1 MEDLSSLVL
10 PPSPSD
16 QLNGDQ
22 DESYLCPLC
31 LYSTTNA
38 AILFRH
44 LFIHT
49 GTRPYCC
56 FECGERFAI
65 PETLRSHLT
74 VKHPRKLPLQCDR
87 CRSDFRSR
95 LELCQHEV
103 VSSLETLHYCYYCGK
118 GFLSTSD
125 VLQHARTSHLP
136 SRKHE
141 CDVCGRFF
149 PTFESISIHSV
160 FHLRHGGPHQQAA
173 LGSRRYTRFHQRRR
187 PHRCTFCPR
196 HFLYLPSLQRH
207 QLVHRLENSSVCRV
221 CDRPFSLAC
230 SLRGHLR
237 EHEEE
242 LRLYAGEDLPPGGLP
257 AEPPHECELCGKT
270 YSTSSSLRAHRK
282 THSSDRPH
290 KCDVCQRQ
298 FLRSY
303 DLKRHLRI
311 HTGERPFVCDV
322 CGQGF
327 FQSSAMRNHLRT
339 HTGERPFSC
348 DVCGKDFTLAST
360 LRGHM
365 KIHTGERPH
374 RCALCA
380 KSFSRPYELKTHMR
394 IHTGERPFACG
405 TCGLGFAQASTLRTH
420 VRIHDQGG
428 GTAAASF
435 ACRLCGEAFAQAAD
449 LEAHSAR
456 VHLAGGAAG
465 PPTPPD
471 GSPAALLLPFRCSI
485 CSKTFTRQTH
495 LRNHMKLH
503 LGPEPFKCE
512 VCGQAFAQFSTL
524 KSHLKAHMGEPSYSC
539 SACGQHFLQFAAL
552 KAHMAL
558 HSNSDKPLAT
568 D

>member
-1 MEDLSSLVL
+1 MDSRFQL
-10 PPSPSD
+10 PPSPIE

-22 DESYLCPLC
+22 EESYLCPLC
-31 LYSTTNA
+31 LYSTTSA

-49 GTRPYCC
+49 GVKPYCC

-65 PETLRSHLT
+65 PETLRSHLA
-74 VKHPRKLPLQCDR
+74 VKHPRKLPLHCDR
-87 CRSDFRSR
+87 CRSSFRFR

-103 VSSLETLHYCYYCGK
+103 LSSLETLHYCYYCGK
-118 GFLSTSD
+118 GFLSAVD
-125 VLQHARTSHLP
+125 VLQHARTLHLP

-149 PTFESISIHSV
+149 PSFESISIHSV
-160 FHLRHGGPHQQAA
+160 FHLRHSSTEHLLPPFAGFRKG
-173 LGSRRYTRFHQRRR
+173 TKFHLRRR
-187 PHRCTFCPR
+187 PHRCPSCPK
-196 HFLYLPSLQRH
+196 HFLHLRSLKRH
-207 QLVHRLENSSVCRV
+207 QQSHRREGSVACRV
-221 CDRPFSLAC
+221 CDRPFTLPC
-230 SLRGHLR
+230 SVLNHAR

-242 LRLYAGEDLPPGGLP
+242 LRLCSEEPLHALGLLPTD
-257 AEPPHECELCGKT
+257 PPHECELCGKT
-270 YSTSSSLRAHRK
+270 YSTSNSLRAHRK

-290 KCDVCQRQ
+290 KCDVCQKQ

-348 DVCGKDFTLAST
+348 EVCGKDFTLAST

-374 RCALCA
+374 RCTLCA

-420 VRIHDQGG
+420 VKIHEQG
-428 GTAAASF
+428 TASF
-435 ACRLCGEAFAQAAD
+435 ACRLCGEAFDRATD
-449 LEAHSAR
+449 LELHSK
-456 VHLAGGAAG
+456 VHTGEL
-465 PPTPPD
+465 
-471 GSPAALLLPFRCSI
+471 SPQESAQQLPFRCSI

-512 VCGQAFAQFSTL
+512 VCGQAFAQFSSL

-539 SACGQHFLQFAAL
+539 SACGQHFLQFSAL
-552 KAHMAL
+552 KAHMVL
-558 HSNSDKPLAT
+558 HTSEKAVVAVGE
-568 D
+568 